1 MTVSTSSSYVPQA
14 LTWGLVGVGA
24 AAVAPMVGM
33 GDWAGWI
40 GAGGILVAGSV
51 GVLGHRDQE
60 RRRLHLSLEEGLAP
74 LIGPRATVVTR
85 GWKGWPGTPG
95 KVVIRYDATAKD
107 GDPTWKQGVLDVTQ
121 RRLDVSATILE
132 HDRRTRRV
140 VLVTRDVT
148 KANPVEQRVSRTIA
162 DLLGAGAR
170 VAAVRTAGDGDV
182 ASFEV
187 RHIPTTK
194 VASSG
199 GYRAKIERTFGYVHQ
214 GRWRCKW
221 DLEHDK
227 VTFELRPPFPS
238 TVWLPRADVDTSR
251 DVLATYDKVSIDF
264 GVDED
269 GNTLSWRPAVDP
281 NLMVVGAPGTGKTVL
296 EHNILASVAQWGWPV
311 WVVDGKAIEFLGWR
325 DWPNVQTVA
334 STVEQQI
341 AVISRAH
348 EVMEHRYQLIVA
360 GKASEDDFEPLMLFI
375 DEWSDFRA
383 NLTDWYAM
391 VKVKG
396 MPTKP
401 PVLQKVASIARKG
414 RSSRVHLLFATQRP
428 DAEYFGGDMR
438 DNFRCRI
445 SMGRLSPQGAMMMY
459 QDPNI
464 GTTVPRGCRGRAT
477 TIDDN
482 NRPVE
487 IQTYRVPDPRRARRR
502 LDQDE
507 LAILEGL
514 MPDEAMRRHGRL
526 LIVPPTDDEVTQ
538 AGSEYTAWCAADWV
552 PAEARPDLD
561 PITNVAA
568 DSARARE
575 MSSPMAMFGIPIS
588 ARGYTPRADSARD
601 GDESPEDDPSFDG
614 AAGFSDSYGAQVD
627 VDPLVLSIG
636 DLVELEPGYWVT
648 VDEEPEED
656 PMDPT
661 SVLLCWRDD
670 EDNTGAVG
678 LNLGERVT
686 SRRASY
692 ETEGAL

>member
-1 MTVSTSSSYVPQA
+1 MSAVTNRYVPQT

-24 AAVAPMVGM
+24 GAAAPLAGM
-33 GDWAGWI
+33 GSWSGWI
-40 GAGGILVAGSV
+40 AGGGLVLAGAV
-51 GVLGHRDQE
+51 GVFGHRDRQ

-74 LIGPRATVVTR
+74 LIGSRSSVVSR
-85 GWKGWPGTPG
+85 RWSGWPGTPER
-95 KVVIRYDATAKD
+95 VVIGYDATAKD
-107 GDPTWKQGVLDVTQ
+107 GDPAWKAAVVDVTG
-121 RRLDVSATILE
+121 RRLDVTAAILR
-132 HDRRTRRV
+132 HDRRKRRL
-140 VLVTRDVT
+140 VLATQGQD
-148 KANPVEQRVSRTIA
+148 KANQVEKRVARTIA
-162 DLLGAGAR
+162 DLLGGGAR
-170 VAAVRTAGDGDV
+170 IAALREDADGQV
-182 ASFEV
+182 TSFEV

-199 GYRAKIERTFGYVHQ
+199 GYRAKIERTFGHVHQ

-227 VTFELRPPFPS
+227 VFFELRPAFP
-238 TVWLPRADVDTSR
+238 TAVTLPRAKVDTKR
-251 DVLATYDKVSIDF
+251 DVLASYDKVSIDF

-269 GNTLSWRPAVDP
+269 GGKLSWRPAVDP

-296 EHNILASVAQWGWPV
+296 EHNILASVSQWGWPI

-325 DWPNVQTVA
+325 TWPNVQVVA
-334 STVEQQI
+334 STVETQI

-383 NLTDWYAM
+383 NLTDWYSM
-391 VKVKG
+391 VKAKG
-396 MPTKP
+396 MPTKA

-477 TIDDN
+477 TIDEN

-487 IQTYRVPDPRRARRR
+487 IQTYWVPDPRKARRR
-502 LDQDE
+502 DDLEQMAVLDGLVPDE
-507 LAILEGL
+507 L
-514 MPDEAMRRHGRL
+514 MRRHGRL
-526 LIVPPTDDEVTQ
+526 LIVPPSDDDIDK
-538 AGSEYTAWCAADWV
+538 AGSQYTAWCVADWV
-552 PAEARPDLD
+552 PVEARPDLD
-561 PITNVAA
+561 PVTNIAV
-568 DSARARE
+568 DTDRARE
-575 MSSPMAMFGIPIS
+575 MASPMAMFGIPHVGRELT
-588 ARGYTPRADSARD
+588 AAADDDFTEEQLATVA
-601 GDESPEDDPSFDG
+601 DEG
-614 AAGFSDSYGAQVD
+614 YGAEVD
-627 VDPLVLSIG
+627 ADPLALSIG

-656 PMDPT
+656 PLGAAQ
-661 SVLLCWRDD
+661 VLLCWRDD
-670 EDNTGAVG
+670 EDNTGTIG
-678 LNLGERVT
+678 LPMGERVT
-686 SRRASY
+686 SRRAY
-692 ETEGAL
+692 EGTEV

>member
-1 MTVSTSSSYVPQA
+1 MRRSSYVPHA
-14 LTWGLVGVGA
+14 LTWGIGGVGA
-24 AAVAPMVGM
+24 AAAAPLFGL

-40 GAGGILVAGSV
+40 GGGGVAIAGAV
-51 GVLGHRDQE
+51 GVVGHRSQQ
-60 RRRLHLSLEEGLAP
+60 RQHLHQSLEEGLAP
-74 LIGPRATVVTR
+74 LIGAKSSVVTR
-85 GWKGWPGTPG
+85 KWKGWPGTPT
-95 KVVIRYDATAKD
+95 KVVIRYDAIAKD
-107 GDPTWKQGVLDVTQ
+107 GDPNWRAGIVDATQ
-121 RRLDVSATILE
+121 RRLDVSASIDK
-132 HDRRTRRV
+132 HDRRARRV
-140 VLVTRDVT
+140 VLSTRDV
-148 KANPVEQRVSRTIA
+148 ARENPVEQRVSRTVA

-170 VAAVRTAGDGDV
+170 VAALRSGPDGEV
-182 ASFEV
+182 TSFEV
-187 RHIPTTK
+187 RQIPTTK

-199 GYRAKIERTFGYVHQ
+199 GYRAKIERTFGHVHQ

-227 VTFELRPPFPS
+227 VFFELRPPFPKS
-238 TVWLPRADVDTSR
+238 VVLPRAQVDTKR
-251 DVLATYDKVSIDF
+251 DVLASYDKVCIDF

-269 GNTLSWRPAVDP
+269 GNKLSWRPAVDP
-281 NLMVVGAPGTGKTVL
+281 NLMAVGAPGTGKTVL
-296 EHNILASVAQWGWPV
+296 EHNILASVAQWGWPI

-325 DWPNVQTVA
+325 TWSNVQTVA
-334 STVEQQI
+334 STVETQV

-383 NLTDWYAM
+383 NLTDWYAT

-477 TIDDN
+477 TIDEN

-487 IQTYRVPDPRRARRR
+487 IQTYFVPDPRKAHRRD
-502 LDQDE
+502 DQE
-507 LAILEGL
+507 QLKILETL
-514 MPDEAMRRHGRL
+514 VPDESMRRHGRL
-526 LIVPPTDDEVTQ
+526 LIVPPSDDDIDK
-538 AGSEYTAWCAADWV
+538 AGSEYTAWCSADWV

-561 PITNVAA
+561 PITNAA
-568 DSARARE
+568 VDAEQARE
-575 MSSPMAMFGIPIS
+575 MASPMAMFGISTGSRSSGSTAGPVFD
-588 ARGYTPRADSARD
+588 DSS
-601 GDESPEDDPSFDG
+601 DESYPD
-614 AAGFSDSYGAQVD
+614 SDEGYGLNVD
-627 VDPLVLSIG
+627 VDPLALSIG

-656 PMDPT
+656 PLDP
-661 SVLLCWRDD
+661 SLVLLCWRDD
-670 EDNTGAVG
+670 EDNTGATG
-678 LNLGERVT
+678 LNMGDRVT
-686 SRRASY
+686 SRRALL
-692 ETEGAL
+692 EGASL